1 MVGRALE
8 KGRAQ
13 RPRGAREG
21 SGYGDDGTSRQR
33 ADEGLRRS
41 VHRVE
46 RAGRWLRDDRSGR
59 SRRGDRDRQ
68 ELAGRRRRVAPD
80 RRALSADITS
90 DAVAAVFHEEA
101 GRLTAA
107 LVKGLGDFD
116 LAEECVQDALVSA
129 LEHWP
134 REGIPN
140 NPGAW
145 LMTTARRKGIDRL
158 RREKR
163 YQEKLAE
170 LEEPSMSTP
179 STALPDERLELIFTC
194 CHPAL
199 AREAQVALTL
209 RSVAGLTTPEIA
221 RAFLVPE
228 ATVAQRLVRAKRK
241 IVDARIPFHV
251 PDREAL
257 PDRMEEVL
265 AVLYLM
271 FNEGYLATGERG
283 ASDRDLA
290 KEAEWL
296 TSLLAGLMPDE
307 AEVLGLVALMRFHL
321 ARAEAR
327 FDANGRMI
335 LLQDQDRTKW
345 DRRRIDETF
354 SVVGRFLTMRR
365 PGPYQ
370 LQALIAGAHADA
382 KSWEATRWPD
392 ILRSYDALLEL
403 NDSPV
408 IRLNRAIALWHVH
421 GAEQAY
427 VELFPLAEDLDR
439 YHLYHATRAELLRA
453 LGRTDDAR
461 AADLRALELTEN
473 PAERALLVAR
483 LG

>member
-1 MVGRALE
+1 M
-8 KGRAQ
+8 
-13 RPRGAREG
+13 
-21 SGYGDDGTSRQR
+21 
-33 ADEGLRRS
+33 
-41 VHRVE
+41 
-46 RAGRWLRDDRSGR
+46 
-59 SRRGDRDRQ
+59 
-68 ELAGRRRRVAPD
+68 
-80 RRALSADITS
+80 
-90 DAVAAVFHEEA
+90 AAVFHEEA

-107 LVKGLGDFD
+107 LTKQLGNFD

-134 REGIPN
+134 REGIPH

-163 YQEKLAE
+163 YQEKV
-170 LEEPSMSTP
+170 
-179 STALPDERLELIFTC
+179 TALEGAWSPQTPEVSPMNPALTDERLELIFTC

-209 RSVAGLTTPEIA
+209 RSVAGLTTAEIA
-221 RAFLVPE
+221 RAYLVPE
-228 ATVAQRLVRAKRK
+228 STIAQRLVRAKRK
-241 IVDARIPFHV
+241 IVDARIPFRV
-251 PDREAL
+251 PERDAL
-257 PDRMEEVL
+257 PERIDEVL

-271 FNEGYLATGERG
+271 FNEGYLATGQRG

-296 TSLLAGLMPDE
+296 TSLLAVLVPAE
-307 AEVLGLVALMRFHL
+307 AEVLGLLALMRFHL

-327 FDANGRMI
+327 FDASGRI
-335 LLQDQDRTKW
+335 VLLQDQDRSRW

-354 SVVGRFLTMRR
+354 AIVGRFLTMQR

-382 KSWEATRWPD
+382 KTWEATRWPD
-392 ILRSYDALLEL
+392 ILRSYDALVAI

-408 IRLNRAIALWHVH
+408 VRLNRAIALWHVR

-427 VELFPLAEDLDR
+427 IELFALAEELDR
-439 YHLYHATRAELLRA
+439 YHLFHATRAELLRA
-453 LGRTDDAR
+453 LGRGDEAR
-461 AADLRALELTEN
+461 AADQRALELTEN
-473 PAERALLVAR
+473 PAERALLSSR